1 MSFLIYL
8 LVSGST
14 FVLILLVIMIN
25 KEEFNHWKLTLNNNH
40 YEKEK
45 GNS

>member
-1 MSFLIYL
+1 MSSLISL
-8 LVSGST
+8 LISGST
-14 FVLILLVIMIN
+14 FVIILLVMIN